1 MKNRIRVPES
11 IIVIA
16 ALTASLAAAQ
26 EMQPKAELFGG
37 YQYTRIGAVPGV
49 SADGW
54 NAAVTGVLNRW
65 AGLTADFSGAY
76 KRVAVVGVSA
86 HTFTFGPVVCAR
98 GQRVTPFA
106 HALFGGFRASTS
118 ALGLS
123 AGLDGF
129 AMMIGGGVDVRATRH
144 LAVRVAQ
151 LDWILWNSAEVTE
164 RKNARVSVGLVFRFN

>member
-1 MKNRIRVPES
+1 MQNRIRVPES

-26 EMQPKAELFGG
+26 EKQPKAELFGG
-37 YQYTRIGAVPGV
+37 YQYTRVGAAPGI

-54 NAAVTGVLNRW
+54 NTAVTGVLNRW

-76 KRVAVVGVSA
+76 KRVAAIGISA

-118 ALGLS
+118 AGGLS
-123 AGLDGF
+123 AGLNGF
-129 AMMIGGGVDVRATRH
+129 TMMIGGGVDVRATRR

-151 LDWILWNSAEVTE
+151 LDWILLNSAGFSE
-164 RKNARVSVGLVFRFN
+164 RKNARVSIGLVFRFN